1 VAGLLEADLAAIDA
15 EHAALM
21 AAVRRGGDVET
32 LARLVGRLQDLQ
44 SRRATL
50 TSKSTAR
57 PAIASPGLGRGLEA
71 RLRAQLADWRG
82 LLTRNVESGR
92 EVLKTLLAEPFKF
105 TPEID
110 ARGRRY
116 RFTGAI
122 ALDRV
127 VAGVIDLKTCD
138 RVPSPAGTAHGWR
151 PMPLRGFYE
160 RIAA

>member
-1 VAGLLEADLAAIDA
+1 
-15 EHAALM
+15 
-21 AAVRRGGDVET
+21 
-32 LARLVGRLQDLQ
+32 
-44 SRRATL
+44 
-50 TSKSTAR
+50 
-57 PAIASPGLGRGLEA
+57 
-71 RLRAQLADWRG
+71 